1 MSIYQAEVILWAQD
15 VKGRQG
21 VFETAEGSEWEN
33 VLVTT
38 PEDDAPPMDSSKVNL
53 DLSLNFIKAGRGSH
67 Y

>member
-1 MSIYQAEVILWAQD
+1 MSIYQAEVILWAQG

-38 PEDDAPPMDSSKVNL
+38 PEDEAPPMDSSKVHL
-53 DLSLNFIKAGRGSH
+53 AFLKTFSMQKVVTGL
-67 Y
+67 

>member
-1 MSIYQAEVILWAQD
+1 MIYRAEEILWVQD
-15 VKGRQG
+15 VEGREG

-38 PEDDAPPMDSSKVNL
+38 PEDEAPPMDSSKVNL